1 MLGKKT
7 NVLLKLSTV
16 LLDLKET
23 FFTLLGTNDNWL
35 KVKKKKVTINLVTK
49 DHLNAR
55 TSLPLVI
62 YQERKPKSF
71 FVKLM

>member
-1 MLGKKT
+1 MILA
-7 NVLLKLSTV
+7 
-16 LLDLKET
+16 
-23 FFTLLGTNDNWL
+23 

-62 YQERKPKSF
+62 YQERKPKIF